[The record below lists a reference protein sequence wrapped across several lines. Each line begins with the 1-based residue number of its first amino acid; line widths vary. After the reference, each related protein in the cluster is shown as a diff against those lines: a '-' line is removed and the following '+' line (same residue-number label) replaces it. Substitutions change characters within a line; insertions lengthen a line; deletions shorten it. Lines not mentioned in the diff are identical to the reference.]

1 MTQRWLAGIAIFA
14 LGFGCAQVM
23 QVTTADA
30 QDTEMEDG
38 LQYSDTGESYV
49 VTNTG
54 EFAYLAVV
62 HRTSGTQVLEPS
74 FGSKS
79 ETAEFS
85 KQDLVDITIH
95 RITPVGKLVPT
106 EQPQFTLC
114 DPPQDFEDCPYPR
127 PEPFPPPRMMVIEP
141 KPGYGD

>member
-1 MTQRWLAGIAIFA
+1 MKRWLAGIAIFA
-14 LGFGCAQVM
+14 LGFGCANIM

-38 LQYSDTGESYV
+38 LHYSDTGGSYV

-62 HRTSGTQVLEPS
+62 HRNSGTQVSEPL
-74 FGSKS
+74 FGSKA

-85 KQDLVDITIH
+85 KQDLVDVTIH
-95 RITPVGKLVPT
+95 RITPVGRLVPT
-106 EQPQFTLC
+106 EQPQFVLC
-114 DPPQDFEDCPYPR
+114 DPPQDFVDCPVPR
-127 PEPFPPPRMMVIEP
+127 PLPFPPPPMMFIEP
-141 KPGYGD
+141 KWRPES